1 EGERRAEA
9 DRHEVELAQ
18 RVGLPIARHPPTAVD
33 LRTLLSV
40 SKVLADMKRCGDEAE
55 KIAKVARRL
64 HEANSLY
71 EPVVELR
78 HMARDVSL
86 MIRNMLDSFARNDP
100 VAAAKV
106 VRSDKEVDKEWKA
119 ALRHMVTYMIEDPR
133 SISKSVELVFIARA
147 LERIGDHAKNM
158 AERVIYL
165 VRGDDVRHTG
175 LKYTERAAR
184 GELEDVDAEKTSAAE
199 AAEQQGAAKL

>member
-1 EGERRAEA
+1 
-9 DRHEVELAQ
+9 
-18 RVGLPIARHPPTAVD
+18 
-33 LRTLLSV
+33 
-40 SKVLADMKRCGDEAE
+40 
-55 KIAKVARRL
+55 
-64 HEANSLY
+64 
-71 EPVVELR
+71 
-78 HMARDVSL
+78 SL

-100 VAAAKV
+100 VAAARV

-119 ALRHMVTYMIEDPR
+119 ALHHMVTYMIEDPR

-184 GELEDVDAEKTSAAE
+184 GELEEVEPAATAAE
-199 AAEQQGAAKL
+199 APSQVTGSTSNP

>member
-1 EGERRAEA
+1 MAKDVA
-9 DRHEVELAQ
+9 NMIHE
-18 RVGLPIARHPPTAVD
+18 
-33 LRTLLSV
+33 
-40 SKVLADMKRCGDEAE
+40 
-55 KIAKVARRL
+55 
-64 HEANSLY
+64 
-71 EPVVELR
+71 
-78 HMARDVSL
+78 
-86 MIRNMLDSFARNDP
+86 MLDSFARSDP
-100 VAAAKV
+100 IHAAAV

-184 GELEDVDAEKTSAAE
+184 GELESRGSADEDSSTSA
-199 AAEQQGAAKL
+199 